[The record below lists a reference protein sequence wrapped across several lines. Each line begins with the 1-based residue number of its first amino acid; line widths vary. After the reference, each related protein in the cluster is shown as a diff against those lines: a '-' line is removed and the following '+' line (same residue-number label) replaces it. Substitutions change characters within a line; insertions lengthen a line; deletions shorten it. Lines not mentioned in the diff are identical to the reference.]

1 MPIYQKLFTPTH
13 LGNLVLPNRVV
24 MAPMGTGYADEQHRV
39 TDRLVA
45 YHVARA
51 RGGVGLNIVEHTAVH
66 RLGLT
71 GPRMLAVYD
80 DSFLPGLQKLAE
92 AVHEAGGR
100 IALQLQ
106 HGGRQASQQVIGRTP
121 LSASAVAT
129 APGRARPQE
138 MTVRE
143 IKEAVQAF
151 GDAARRAQQAGF
163 DGVEVHMAHG
173 YLGCS
178 FLSPLLNRRTDAYG
192 GDLTRRTRFA
202 AEVRQAIARRCG
214 PDFPVWCRVSADEFI
229 EGGQTLATM
238 QETAPLLE
246 ACGYCAIHVSAGIG
260 ETAYLASAPFMVP
273 QGHLLH
279 LAEGVARCVSVPVI
293 GVGNLRSP
301 ALADSVLV
309 TGQCD
314 LVALGRALLAD
325 PEWCNK
331 AREGREREIIPCIQC
346 NLACLDRRRSP
357 DGLCECVTNP
367 ATGHEVEGEPEPAA
381 APRQVLVV
389 GGGPA
394 GITAAATA
402 ARRGHR
408 VTLWEERAT
417 LGGNVALL
425 ACADRSHALEDYVH
439 WLSGELDAAG
449 VKVEWQQPCDVF
461 KIAAAQPDV
470 VVLATGSLPRDPA
483 QVVAEGVAGPV
494 IPAIEVIQNPDQ
506 ALAHLVAIL
515 GAGYSGCL
523 AAMELARR
531 GHEVLL
537 FDEGHEAGAEMP
549 SSVRHLVRRQLAELQ
564 VQCFMDCRV
573 VRVEEGK
580 VTAVLNGQERRT
592 FPPAAV
598 VAALGRVPRAELAA
612 AVARLGIEM
621 HVVGDAQE
629 PRTLHDA
636 VWEGAQI
643 GRAL

>member
-1 MPIYQKLFTPTH
+1 MPTYQRLFTPAR
-13 LGNLVLPNRVV
+13 LGSLLLPNRVV

-66 RLGLT
+66 PLGLT
-71 GPRMLAVYD
+71 GPRMLAAFD
-80 DSFLPGLQKLAE
+80 DGFLPGLRRLAD
-92 AVHEAGGR
+92 AVHQAGGR

-106 HGGRQASQQVIGRTP
+106 HGGRQASEQVIGCTP

-129 APGRARPQE
+129 APGRRQPRE
-138 MTVRE
+138 MTIRD
-143 IKEAVQAF
+143 IKGTIQAF

-178 FLSPLLNRRTDAYG
+178 FLSPLLNQRTDAYG
-192 GDLTRRTRFA
+192 GDASRRVRFA
-202 AEVRQAIARRCG
+202 AEVREAIARRCG
-214 PDFPVWCRVSADEFI
+214 ADYPVWCRVSADEFI
-229 EGGQTLATM
+229 EGGQSLATM
-238 QETAPLLE
+238 QQIAPLLE
-246 ACGYCAIHVSAGIG
+246 ACGYCALHVSACIG
-260 ETAYLASAPFMVP
+260 ETSYLASAPFLVP

-293 GVGNLRSP
+293 GVGNVRTP
-301 ALADSVLV
+301 AYADSVLT

-325 PEWCNK
+325 PQWCKK
-331 AREGREREIIPCIQC
+331 ASEGRERDIIPCIQC
-346 NLACLDRRRSP
+346 NLGCLDRRRSP
-357 DGLCECVTNP
+357 EGLCECVTNP
-367 ATGHEVEGEPEPAA
+367 ATGHEAEAHVAPAA
-381 APRQVLVV
+381 TPRQVLVV

-425 ACADRSHALEDYVH
+425 ACADRSQALDQYVR
-439 WLSGELDAAG
+439 WLSGELDDAG
-449 VKVEWQQPCDVF
+449 VKVEWQQSCDVF
-461 KIAAAQPDV
+461 KIAAARPDAV
-470 VVLATGSLPRDPA
+470 ILATGSVQRDPSHA
-483 QVVAEGVAGPV
+483 IAEGIAGPS
-494 IPAIEVIQNPDQ
+494 IPATDIIQNPDQ
-506 ALAHLVAIL
+506 PLAHLVSVL
-515 GAGYSGCL
+515 GAGYTGCL
-523 AAMELARR
+523 AALELARR

-537 FDEGHEAGAEMP
+537 FDQGQEPGAEMP
-549 SSVRHLVRRQLAELQ
+549 SSVRHFVRRQLGELK
-564 VQCFMDCRV
+564 VQCFMGCRV
-573 VRVEEGK
+573 ERVEDGK
-580 VTAVLNGQERRT
+580 VTAVLPDGEKNT

-598 VAALGRVPRAELAA
+598 VTALGRTPRPELAT
-612 AVARLGIEM
+612 AVERLGIEV
-621 HVVGDAQE
+621 HVVGDAKE

-636 VWEGAQI
+636 VWEGAQV
-643 GRAL
+643 GRIL